1 MRELYLEERYYD
13 PVVKQCAF
21 LSLPQVTLGTTIDT
35 LTFSENM
42 LGKKS
47 ATHIFSPPI
56 RTTTD
61 RKEIIAGVN
70 EGIISTVDLSE
81 LCMSAEEKVSTLLY
95 DEYISPF
102 RLGQIISYGYQRI
115 GGEEKSPTPDRILSV
130 QKRENSPLVL

>member
-1 MRELYLEERYYD
+1 M
-13 PVVKQCAF
+13 KQCTFSAI
-21 LSLPQVTLGTTIDT
+21 PRVTLGSTIDT
-35 LTFSENM
+35 LAFSENM

-70 EGIISTVDLSE
+70 EGIITTIELSE
-81 LCMSAEEKVSTLLY
+81 LHESAGEKVSTLLY

-102 RLGQIISYGYQRI
+102 RLGQVISYGYQRI

-130 QKRENSPLVL
+130 QKRENSPLIS